1 MKIDIV
7 NFNFIFY
14 KFDWMS
20 HFASPTICLLLFYL
34 HVSTF
39 CFSFLFLRF
48 SIDVSTFSFLSVQFN
63 NSDDTK
69 TFLPQQVVQQNYFS
83 RPKTNIFEKAFKA
96 LASFSFEDGASYGFC
111 IVPFEWNLVW
121 KYVLQ
126 GQLLAF
132 NDKKIQEMQILFLQW
147 SNENWAAKHKFNQKK
162 KNEKMDPRPYYDYL
176 VIQ

>member
-1 MKIDIV
+1 MKIDSV

-83 RPKTNIFEKAFKA
+83 RPKTNIFEKLSKLWRAFLSKTEFHTDFLSSRLNEIQYGNMCYKDNYLLSTIKKFKKCKFYSCNDPTKTELLSISLIKNKA
-96 LASFSFEDGASYGFC
+96 KRWIPGL
-111 IVPFEWNLVW
+111 IMITL
-121 KYVLQ
+121 
-126 GQLLAF
+126 
-132 NDKKIQEMQILFLQW
+132 
-147 SNENWAAKHKFNQKK
+147 
-162 KNEKMDPRPYYDYL
+162 
-176 VIQ
+176 